1 MNLTSRAKVLS
12 ELTKCQLPVIS
23 LYPTPLHSGL
33 CRNPSAY
40 DMWDQRIYL
49 EPHI

>member
-1 MNLTSRAKVLS
+1 MNLTGRTKVLC

-23 LYPTPLHSGL
+23 MYPTPRHSGV
-33 CRNPSAY
+33 CRIPSAY

-49 EPHI
+49 DPHI